1 MLWLHIP
8 YLDSIFLNLF
18 TNAIKYKTA
27 KMRLL
32 DGYEKDGY
40 SVINFR
46 DNGLGLDL
54 KKMDTNFWNVQ
65 NLSW

>member
-1 MLWLHIP
+1 MKKI
-8 YLDSIFLNLF
+8 
-18 TNAIKYKTA
+18 
-27 KMRLL
+27 
-32 DGYEKDGY
+32 DGY

-54 KKMDTNFWNVQ
+54 KKWTQILNVQ

>member
-1 MLWLHIP
+1 ML
-8 YLDSIFLNLF
+8 LNINPKR
-18 TNAIKYKTA
+18 NATLNI
-27 KMRLL
+27 
-32 DGYEKDGY
+32 DYEKIDGY

-46 DNGLGLDL
+46 DNGLDL